1 MNILQLA
8 NITFRSKQDDR
19 TKFTYSP
26 LGKAFQKH
34 KKSMEEQGTKQTE
47 DLKNL
52 NLANEKVLSIRNFV
66 VKVN

>member
-1 MNILQLA
+1 MIEQ
-8 NITFRSKQDDR
+8 I
-19 TKFTYSP
+19 KFTYSP

-52 NLANEKVLSIRNFV
+52 NLANEEVLSIRNFV
-66 VKVN
+66 LKVN